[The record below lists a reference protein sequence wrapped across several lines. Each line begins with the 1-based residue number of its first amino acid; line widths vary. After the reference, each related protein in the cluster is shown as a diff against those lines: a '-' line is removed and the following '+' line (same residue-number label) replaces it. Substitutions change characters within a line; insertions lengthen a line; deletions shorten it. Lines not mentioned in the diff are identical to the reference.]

1 MLRFKHAFKSMR
13 PAKPSVELA
22 ATRQRLLEAAGEVF
36 AEFGFRATTVRDI
49 CQKAGANVAAVN
61 YHFGDKQGLYNAV
74 FLFAHDCA
82 VERHPVPTALQGA
95 TPQERLR
102 AFIATSLRRILDE
115 GRPAWHGKL
124 IAREMVEQTGVLD
137 IFVGKGVRP
146 QFEFL
151 SATVR
156 DLVGDLPPDVLRRC
170 GASVVAQCLFYF
182 HARPVI
188 TRLFPSMVFDAA
200 EIEALTNHITAF
212 ALAGLMAAAR
222 AHAPVPATTAKHR
235 QHKSAGKSA
244 GKRARNVPRS
254 SKA

>member
-1 MLRFKHAFKSMR
+1 MLRFKRQFETMTPPR
-13 PAKPSVELA
+13 PSVDLA

-36 AEFGFRATTVRDI
+36 AEIGFRAATVRDI
-49 CQKAGANVAAVN
+49 CTKAGANVAAVN

-74 FLFAHDCA
+74 FLYAHDCA
-82 VERHPVPTALQGA
+82 MERHPVPTALAGA
-95 TPQERLR
+95 KPQERLR
-102 AFIATSLRRILDE
+102 AFVGTFLNRILDD

-124 IAREMVEQTGVLD
+124 MAREMVEQTGVLD
-137 IFVGKGVRP
+137 ILVGKGIRP

-188 TRLFPSMVFDAA
+188 ARLFPGMVFDAA
-200 EIEALTNHITAF
+200 EIEALTDHITAF
-212 ALAGLMAAAR
+212 ALAGLTAAAR
-222 AHAPVPATTAKHR
+222 AHAPVRVTSRSATRATNGK
-235 QHKSAGKSA
+235 KS
-244 GKRARNVPRS
+244 VRS
-254 SKA
+254 SQRISKP